1 MLFNSVAFLIFFP
14 VVVLVYA
21 LIPRKLRAVWLLA
34 ASYFFY
40 MSWNA
45 KYALLIGISTLIT
58 WLGGI
63 LLSKLDASGEADRKG
78 AKRFV
83 LAAVALINLGIL
95 FFFKYFGFAVHML
108 NGLLSAFHA
117 PGISASLNVLLPVGI
132 SFYTFQA
139 LGYCIDVYR
148 CSIPAEKNL
157 LRYALFVSFF
167 PQLVAGPIERSGNL
181 LPQIDNIENIEIRNY
196 DNIISGLLLMLW
208 GMFQKVVLAD
218 RLAVLADTVF
228 DSPWRYGSTALAVGA
243 VAFSLQI
250 YCDFGAY
257 SNLAVGAARVL
268 GIRLMNNFDA
278 PYFSQSIPE
287 FWRRWH
293 ISLSTWFRD
302 YLYIPL
308 GGNRK
313 GRVRK
318 GVNLFVTFLVSGLW
332 HGAAWS
338 FVAWGALHGAFCVL
352 SDIMKKPLTALG
364 DLLRVDR
371 NVFSYRLG
379 RCAVTFVLTT
389 LAWVF
394 FRAQSLKAAFFYLG
408 RLFTRFDPWNLFNES
423 IFTLGLDHR
432 EFRILT
438 VSLLMLFFADLLRYR
453 KKEEPGAFLLRQNLW
468 FRIAAVVVLILF
480 VLVYGAYGV
489 DFDSAQFIYFAF

>member
-14 VVVLVYA
+14 VVVFVYA

-34 ASYFFY
+34 ASYYFY

-45 KYALLIGISTLIT
+45 KYAVLIGVSTLVT

-63 LLSKLDASGEADRKG
+63 LLSKTDAPGKENRAG
-78 AKRFV
+78 AKRIV

-95 FFFKYFGFAVHML
+95 FFFKYFGFAVHTV
-108 NGLLSAFHA
+108 NGLLSVFHA

-148 CSIPAEKNL
+148 GTIPAEKNL

-167 PQLVAGPIERSGNL
+167 PQLVAGPIERSASL
-181 LPQIDNIENIEIRNY
+181 LPQINNIENIEIRNY

-208 GMFQKVVLAD
+208 GMFQKVVIAD
-218 RLAVLADTVF
+218 RLGVLADTVF
-228 DSPWRYGSTALAVGA
+228 DSPWLYGSTALAAGA

-268 GIRLMNNFDA
+268 GIKLMNNFDA

-293 ISLSTWFRD
+293 ISLSSWFRD

-313 GRVRK
+313 GRLRK
-318 GVNLFVTFLVSGLW
+318 YINLLVTFLVSGLW

-338 FVAWGALHGAFCVL
+338 FVAWGAVHGVLSVL
-352 SDIMKKPLTALG
+352 SDVMKKPLSTLG
-364 DLLRVDR
+364 DLLKIERS
-371 NVFSYRLG
+371 VFSYRFG
-379 RCAVTFVLTT
+379 RCLVTFVLTT

-394 FRAQSLKAAFFYLG
+394 FRAQSLKAAFFYLK

-423 IFTLGLDHR
+423 IYTLGLDRR
-432 EFRILT
+432 EFRILI
-438 VSLLMLFFADLLRYR
+438 VSLLVLFLADLLRYR
-453 KKEEPGAFLLRQNLW
+453 KKEEPGHFIMKQNLW
-468 FRIAAVVVLILF
+468 FRIAAVVGLILF

-489 DFDSAQFIYFAF
+489 NFDSAQFIYFAF